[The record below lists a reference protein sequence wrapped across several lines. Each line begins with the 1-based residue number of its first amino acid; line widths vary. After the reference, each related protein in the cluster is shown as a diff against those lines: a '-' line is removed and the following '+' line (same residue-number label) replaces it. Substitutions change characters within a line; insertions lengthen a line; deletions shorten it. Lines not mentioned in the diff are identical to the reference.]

1 MRTAVT
7 ALAMVGCSAAV
18 GVSDAAAAGVPAH
31 VKRGAVYVSELR
43 APIAGEGQAY
53 LLMLFK
59 TNRKSDVVQV
69 ISIAIEK
76 IPLACTG
83 GDALFGTES
92 FAGPE
97 TEAQSAVA
105 STGHFGYKAYFPM
118 SAVSFQVAGRV
129 AGGGA
134 RATGTITITDP
145 AASFPWGTKTGCTTP
160 TGPLAWSTR
169 LQWRKF
175 GI

>member
-1 MRTAVT
+1 MRVMRTAVT

-76 IPLACTG
+76 IP
-83 GDALFGTES
+83 S
-92 FAGPE
+92 
-97 TEAQSAVA
+97 
-105 STGHFGYKAYFPM
+105 
-118 SAVSFQVAGRV
+118 
-129 AGGGA
+129 
-134 RATGTITITDP
+134 P
-145 AASFPWGTKTGCTTP
+145 APG
-160 TGPLAWSTR
+160 
-169 LQWRKF
+169 
-175 GI
+175 